1 METIYQVLD
10 ELQEEGVIT
19 NVEVGWRR
27 KSQIKEMKEGLDKL
41 KNTDKHKYEL
51 FKRLSHFYFI
61 VDKIPDV
68 PIDSVV
74 LDEEDKYGWGEFH
87 DYLDDT
93 VDTIQRTVV
102 GIITSFANDKKI
114 DKFYRYI
121 MHPGRELKK
130 EMEDEEVA
138 DLNLGKYE
146 VRGGG
151 ASDDG
156 IKYITLLSEDTD
168 DKRANIPV
176 PLNLDEK
183 WYEDMKR
190 INPGSVEL

>member
-1 METIYQVLD
+1 MDTIYQVLD

-19 NVEVGWRR
+19 NAEVGWRR

-51 FKRLSHFYFI
+51 AKRLSHFYFI
-61 VDKIPDV
+61 FDKIPIV

-87 DYLDDT
+87 DYLDYT
-93 VDTIQRTVV
+93 VDTIKRTVA

-121 MHPGRELKK
+121 MHI
-130 EMEDEEVA
+130 VA
-138 DLNLGKYE
+138 DLNFGKYE
-146 VRGGG
+146 VYGGG
-151 ASDDG
+151 AYDDG
-156 IKYITLLSEDTD
+156 LKYIKLHPESSYERIL
-168 DKRANIPV
+168 NIPV
-176 PLNLDEK
+176 PLDFNEK
-183 WYEDMKR
+183 WYEDIKKLNR
-190 INPGSVEL
+190 FISILEN